1 MRHRFPLPARDTIV
15 RYAAATLMDV
25 AFVHLGGIQSL
36 NMRYCNQ
43 VTIKDAA
50 FLHLRG
56 IHNLQL
62 RGPVRCCRCPRLGLV
77 VM

>member
-1 MRHRFPLPARDTIV
+1 MIKRYRIKTLDLGGCDQATITD
-15 RYAAATLMDV
+15 A